1 MKIQL
6 RSKAVSLISIAFLG
20 LMPTALSQQEAMSPE
35 EVEAAK
41 QRLNQSIEQA
51 VLTVMDGIE
60 LHEVQVVPVQKALI
74 SYFAPVQIERM
85 KMQAER
91 QKMARSGG
99 EGQRVRGNREAIM
112 ARMAKLQ
119 KLRSDVDKKIKAILE
134 KKQLKTYRAAMDK
147 VMPTQRR
154 PGGRGG
160 PGGGR

>member
-6 RSKAVSLISIAFLG
+6 RSKAVSLISIVFLG
-20 LMPTALSQQEAMSPE
+20 LMPTTLSQQEAMSPE

-51 VLTVMDGIE
+51 VLTVMDRIE
-60 LHEVQVVPVQKALI
+60 LHGAQVVPVQKALI

-91 QKMARSGG
+91 QRMVKSGG
-99 EGQRVRGNREAIM
+99 ERQRGGGNREAMM

-134 KKQLKTYRAAMDK
+134 KKQLKSYRAAMDK
-147 VMPTQRR
+147 VMPPQRR